1 MKPILKLNSIVKTFP
16 GVTAVNKISLELF
29 EGEVLALLGENGAGK
44 STLMK
49 ILCGVHKPNQG
60 DIYRNDQQV
69 TFSSAH
75 DALNQGIAVVHQ
87 ELSLVG
93 SLSIAE
99 NIFMNRQPLNRI
111 KTVDWELLYKNT
123 NTLLKRFN
131 LKLNPKMPVRRLSM
145 GQQQMVEILK
155 AVSTSPDVL
164 VLDEPTSSLTDKET
178 EELFGIINGLKKD
191 GVSFIYITH
200 KLTEVFTIADRT
212 YIMRD
217 GQYISSNNVKD
228 VDEQFLIS
236 QMVGREVTNLY
247 GNRNS
252 TIRKDKKLL
261 EVQNLNLKNKL
272 KNINFHLNP
281 GEILGVAGLIGAGRT
296 EMALS
301 IFGIEKAEIGS
312 IRVKGKKVDIQKPR
326 DAIYSGLAYL
336 TEDRKALGLYL
347 NESIHDNLIAPNLK
361 LLTDKLGKV
370 DKAASEKFV
379 NDKIEQY
386 NIVATSSK
394 QKVGNLSGGNQQKC
408 LYSMWVGTDPEI
420 LILDEPTRGV
430 DVGAREEL
438 YHNVRT
444 FAEKGGGVLLIS
456 SDMLEL
462 IGLSDRILVMHEG
475 QISGEIKKDDF
486 TEEKILSYAAGI
498 NMEVV

>member
-1 MKPILKLNSIVKTFP
+1 
-16 GVTAVNKISLELF
+16 
-29 EGEVLALLGENGAGK
+29 
-44 STLMK
+44 
-49 ILCGVHKPNQG
+49 
-60 DIYRNDQQV
+60 
-69 TFSSAH
+69 
-75 DALNQGIAVVHQ
+75 
-87 ELSLVG
+87 
-93 SLSIAE
+93 
-99 NIFMNRQPLNRI
+99 MNRQPLNRI